1 MKFTRVGR
9 SSNCSATESTPFFS
23 GASIITYAVLIMKAP
38 IALSPL
44 QYPFKEPET
53 LKVTVDSL
61 ELMLQRYTG
70 TLLLVSPWLQ

>member
-1 MKFTRVGR
+1 
-9 SSNCSATESTPFFS
+9 
-23 GASIITYAVLIMKAP
+23 MKAP